1 MLPTSQGL
9 KDDPSMLEDWKKDV
23 DQILVKAQGHQ
34 KRSSEKMVLRYE
46 NKHPPSVYKKGD
58 GVIVKLMKNYK
69 KIKGKGKTFLI
80 SKGKVLERSNNI

>member
-9 KDDPSMLEDWKKDV
+9 KDDPSMLEDRKKDV

-58 GVIVKLMKNYK
+58 GVLVKLMKNYK

-80 SKGKVLERSNNI
+80 GKGKVLERSNNI